1 MTLSTTILRFAAAAA
16 LAALCA
22 TALPAPSAPSS
33 AVVSVAEGADFF
45 VVRGAA
51 VLTGGRGVTLLPGDL
66 IQTGAGG
73 LLILELR
80 GESAT
85 DVIVAI
91 GPATEAYWMD
101 RHPAA
106 ALAVLRGWIKV
117 DSLSSAHGMEFKT
130 VGRRL
135 GGSSGAGVYV
145 LHVGETG
152 DELFGESGQLTAW
165 LMDSD
170 GEGRAV
176 PGKQNDF
183 LSRDAAGSLQT
194 HTGPGA
200 AFVKALPA
208 AFHDPLPVGMSSK
221 ISATPTLA
229 RVRDVQ
235 YDDVADWLAA
245 PRTWRRGFIERFRGR
260 LKDPT
265 FFRALDAG
273 LGAHPEWRR
282 VLHPPQASESR

>member
-1 MTLSTTILRFAAAAA
+1 MTLSTTIRRFAASAA

-22 TALPAPSAPSS
+22 TAVPAPSAPSS
-33 AVVSVAEGADFF
+33 AVVGVAEGPDFL

-51 VLTGGRGVTLLPGDL
+51 VFTGSRGVTLLPGDL
-66 IQTGAGG
+66 IQTAEGG

-80 GESAT
+80 NESAT

-91 GPATEAYWMD
+91 GPATHAYWMD

-106 ALAVLRGWIKV
+106 ALAVLRGWVKV
-117 DSLSSAHGMEFKT
+117 DSLSSAHGIEFKAL
-130 VGRRL
+130 GRRL
-135 GGSSGAGVYV
+135 GASSGAGVYV
-145 LHVGETG
+145 LHAGEAG
-152 DELFGESGQLTAW
+152 DELFGESGQFAPW
-165 LMDSD
+165 LMDLD

-183 LSRDAAGSLQT
+183 LSRDAAGALQT
-194 HTGPGA
+194 QTGPGA
-200 AFVKALPA
+200 VFVKTLPA
-208 AFHDPLPVGMSSK
+208 AFRDPLPVGMSLK
-221 ISATPTLA
+221 ISGTPQLA
-229 RVRDVQ
+229 RLRDVQ

-260 LKDPT
+260 LKDPA
-265 FFRALDAG
+265 FFHALDAD

-282 VLHPPQASESR
+282 VLHPPQAAEGP